1 MVILARLL
9 ANELQKAGEREK
21 RAKKRNLFED
31 GQGRRCF
38 IVIASWLVL
47 GNVRRNLKKNSQS
60 ITSDRQSATRY
71 KLLSETRHRR
81 RRQIARRYLF
91 PLLSALGLFPRKKA
105 GSAPQVL
112 IQCHH
117 DIIKIHESA
126 CLRRDNICKITHTH
140 RFSLFAAVRC
150 TKMQIRSALL
160 TLIDVSVLPA
170 NVKATRSGWSL
181 SS

>member
-1 MVILARLL
+1 MLHLKRFPARLTGSRGLILVILARLL
-9 ANELQKAGEREK
+9 ANELQKGGRKREASQES
-21 RAKKRNLFED
+21 RAKRNLFED

-60 ITSDRQSATRY
+60 ITSDRQSASRY
-71 KLLSETRHRR
+71 KLLSKTRHRR

-91 PLLSALGLFPRKKA
+91 PLLSTLGLFPRKKA
-105 GSAPQVL
+105 GSAPKVL

-150 TKMQIRSALL
+150 TKMQIRRLY
-160 TLIDVSVLPA
+160 
-170 NVKATRSGWSL
+170 
-181 SS
+181 